1 MSNHQILVE
10 EPSLNMNVETLEV
23 KNNNDNNEVDYKE
36 LHNLK
41 SPNEFYLIFR
51 NQLSK
56 DTILLINKTKIKT
69 INDLINL
76 LFSELKISPEDK
88 YIRLFFKG
96 RPLRP
101 EENLVDISNYLFH
114 LKIIIIFKL

>member
-41 SPNEFYLIFR
+41 SPNKFYLIFR

>member
-1 MSNHQILVE
+1 MSNHHILVE
-10 EPSLNMNVETLEV
+10 EPSLSMNVETLEV
-23 KNNNDNNEVDYKE
+23 KNNTENNVIDYKE

-41 SPNEFYLIFR
+41 NNPNEINLIFR

-56 DTILLINKTKIKT
+56 DTFLLINKSKIKT

-76 LFSELKISPEDK
+76 LFEELKISPEDK

-96 RPLRP
+96 RPLRV
-101 EENLVDISNYLFH
+101 EENLVDISNYLF
-114 LKIIIIFKL
+114 I